1 MVFNKNTDLFQNI
14 CLVQIRSIDHVVDLS
29 SLTTI
34 YHTPSKIQYG
44 VSSGR
49 TDAGNSHKKTLTL
62 SYPGLST
69 EDFSK
74 FDQLIRGAYNVYI
87 KLENDDVY
95 EIATVE
101 FPMEVDTTYNINTG
115 HQLRFTSTGPVRP
128 KFLGN
133 QAEKPEIE
141 LEHFDYFF
149 DFKVA

>member
-14 CLVQIRSIDHVVDLS
+14 CLVQIRSIDNVVDLS

-49 TDAGNSHKKTLTL
+49 TDAGNSHRKTLTL
-62 SYPGLST
+62 SYPGLSD

-74 FDQLIRGAYNVYI
+74 FDKLLRGAYNVFI
-87 KLENDDVY
+87 KLENGDVY
-95 EIATVE
+95 EVATVE
-101 FPMEVDTTYNINTG
+101 FPMEVTTTYNINSG
-115 HQLRFTSTGPVRP
+115 HQLRFTSTGPLP
-128 KFLGN
+128 AKFLGN
-133 QAEKPEIE
+133 QLEYPEIE

-149 DFKVA
+149 DFEVA